1 MLALLALAFATAPPA
16 DLAAV
21 GVVVAR
27 RPQASVAILRA
38 GGRSRVVA
46 VGETAFGGRVAA
58 IDGRSV
64 VLDFDGL
71 RTELRL
77 SAGASPPALAA
88 TPPAA
93 PTGPADALTMERR
106 QVEQRLALETSRIL
120 AETSLVPVQ
129 EGSQVSGFAITRMPE
144 GTLLTDA
151 GLRPGDIV
159 TEVNGV
165 AIDSLATLIGLWPRL
180 QNETTLRAVVLR
192 GGQPVTLTVSLR

>member
-1 MLALLALAFATAPPA
+1 MMLALLALALAAPPPA

-21 GVVVAR
+21 GVVLAR
-27 RPQASVAILRA
+27 RPEASVAVLRS
-38 GGRSRVVA
+38 GGRSRVVG
-46 VGETAFGGRVAA
+46 VGESAFGGHVTSIEGGRVV
-58 IDGRSV
+58 I
-64 VLDFDGL
+64 DFDGT

-77 SAGASPPALAA
+77 VAGAAPPLAA
-88 TPPAA
+88 AAPPAA
-93 PTGPADALTMERR
+93 TAPADALSMERR
-106 QVEQRLALETSRIL
+106 EVEQRLALETSRIL

-129 EGSQVSGFAITRMPE
+129 DGAQVSGFAITRMPE
-144 GTLLTDA
+144 GTLLSDA

-165 AIDSLATLIGLWPRL
+165 AIDSLATLVGLWPRL

>member
-1 MLALLALAFATAPPA
+1 MLALLALALSTAPPA

-27 RPQASVAILRA
+27 RPEASVAILRS

-58 IDGRSV
+58 VSSGGV
-64 VLDFDGL
+64 VLEFEGV

-77 SAGASPPALAA
+77 TAGAAPPAPAPAPPVAA
-88 TPPAA
+88 AAA
-93 PTGPADALTMERR
+93 PDARSMDRR
-106 QVEQRLALETSRIL
+106 EVEQRLAQETSRIL

-129 EGSQVSGFAITRMPE
+129 DGSQVSGFAITRMPE
-144 GTLLTDA
+144 GTLLSDA

-159 TEVNGV
+159 TEVNGT
-165 AIDSLATLIGLWPRL
+165 AIDSLATLISLWPRL

>member
-1 MLALLALAFATAPPA
+1 MLAVLAFALAATPPA

-27 RPQASVAILRA
+27 RPEASVAILRS
-38 GGRSRVVA
+38 GGRSRVVV

-58 IDGRSV
+58 IEGGRV
-64 VLDFDGL
+64 TLDFDGA

-77 SAGASPPALAA
+77 SAGAPPALAA
-88 TPPAA
+88 APPPVAA
-93 PTGPADALTMERR
+93 APADALTMERR

-129 EGSQVSGFAITRMPE
+129 DGSQVSGFAITRMPE
-144 GTLLTDA
+144 GTLLSDA
-151 GLRPGDIV
+151 GLRAGDIV

-165 AIDSLATLIGLWPRL
+165 AIDSLATLVGLWPRL